1 MSIPFHTVLKAK
13 IILPVIHTVLWVN
26 LMVNLKLLNNN
37 ENHKTFAHNVNSI
50 STLVKSARNVAMTF
64 GPA

>member
-1 MSIPFHTVLKAK
+1 
-13 IILPVIHTVLWVN
+13 
-26 LMVNLKLLNNN
+26 MVNLKLLNNN
-37 ENHKTFAHNVNSI
+37 ENHKAFAHNVDSI